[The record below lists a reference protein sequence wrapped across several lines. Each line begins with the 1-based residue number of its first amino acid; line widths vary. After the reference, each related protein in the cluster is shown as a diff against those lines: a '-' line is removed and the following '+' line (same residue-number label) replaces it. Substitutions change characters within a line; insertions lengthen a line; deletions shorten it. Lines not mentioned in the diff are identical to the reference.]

1 MTNEEAVRIMIAHQ
15 RALEDDTAIF
25 SDKMQKVIAK
35 DDEAFRMA
43 ISALERGRWIP
54 FKLNGGACRRTSHR
68 KFRAYHDNGMT
79 VLQIKKKMRHVK
91 SKH

>member
-15 RALEDDTAIF
+15 RALEDDTA
-25 SDKMQKVIAK
+25 
-35 DDEAFRMA
+35 
-43 ISALERGRWIP
+43 
-54 FKLNGGACRRTSHR
+54 N
-68 KFRAYHDNGMT
+68 NGMT